1 MSYNYTQEHK
11 VTFSLY
17 MATLSISSYSTNQVF
32 GLSSSTGNLSLT
44 VNSGVITLPAGRY
57 MCQAFPHVDVATT
70 SDVIKFTWQKS
81 ESGTYSAV
89 GLEGQIQVVGD
100 SVGERDSAIAVID
113 EPTSTNIR
121 LILSDFSSTGTP
133 TDEGGYVKIWKE
145 VT

>member
-1 MSYNYTQEHK
+1 MSYNFNLEKK

-17 MATLSISSYSTNQVF
+17 MATLSISSYATNEVF
-32 GLSSSTGNLSLT
+32 GVSSATGNMSLT

-57 MCQAFPHVDVATT
+57 MCQAFPYVDVATT
-70 SDVIKFTWQKS
+70 SDAIKFTWQKS

-100 SVGERDSAIAVID
+100 AVGERDSAIAVID
-113 EPTSTNIR
+113 EPTSTDIR
-121 LILSDFSSTGTP
+121 LILSDFSSTGAP